1 MTPQLH
7 PLLRSPEDP
16 ECVVSAVAPS
26 RWKLGEYTARDR
38 GDTSEWGEVQSQGKM
53 KSYKTLVEL
62 YGKKTA
68 DNIRIAKKEKEQHR
82 DPAKDPKPYWLPHPD
97 GIEDPEPRT
106 DFVCAAP

>member
-1 MTPQLH
+1 MWFQQWLQAGENWANTQLVIEAT
-7 PLLRSPEDP
+7 RVNE
-16 ECVVSAVAPS
+16 EKFKA
-26 RWKLGEYTARDR
+26 KE
-38 GDTSEWGEVQSQGKM
+38 KM

-106 DFVCAAP
+106 DFVGAAP

>member
-1 MTPQLH
+1 MN
-7 PLLRSPEDP
+7 E
-16 ECVVSAVAPS
+16 EKFKAKEKV
-26 RWKLGEYTARDR
+26 
-38 GDTSEWGEVQSQGKM
+38 

-106 DFVCAAP
+106 DFVLCSPLTLIKVTSAMHTVFHFRGFCYY